1 MFRRRRSADDFA
13 EEIKSHLELEA
24 DALQRDGVSDDEA
37 RRRARVA
44 FGNAQIA
51 RERFY
56 LRRRVVWFDNLL
68 RDMHFAARQLT
79 RNPGFAAMA
88 IVTLAL
94 GVAASS
100 TIFSWINSTLLDPI
114 PGIAHTSDMI
124 TIMRGERSEHPT
136 PPFSYLDYA
145 DLRESARSFTGLLA
159 YHDDYMAITDSGK
172 PERIYGT
179 LASSNYFEVLGVR
192 PILGRSLEST
202 APNER
207 LGTAEVVLGYGLW
220 QHHFGADPSIIGKV
234 VHINLRPFTIV
245 GVAPEGFQGC
255 LSGLRSDLWIPLG
268 MDAQISGDDRITYRD
283 VLWLNVLGK
292 LKPGVDH
299 RQAENELNILMQ
311 RLAERFPDAHKG
323 PNAISSDP
331 LWRSPFGVNVYLYG
345 TLPVLFA
352 LALVLLLLA
361 CANLANLLLV
371 RSVARRR
378 EFAIRL
384 SIGATRWGLMRQLM
398 VESTLIALAG
408 AGLAL
413 VLTKWTAH
421 GLSAFL
427 PPTTLPLALNA
438 RVDRTV
444 LAAATMMSLFTAAA
458 SGVLPALRA
467 SRLALAPGSALKEE
481 ALNTSGGIHK
491 SRLAG
496 GLVVGQIALSLL
508 LLVCAGLLVSSQRK
522 AQDAYPGFDPSHVF
536 LASVD
541 LKPMGYS
548 KAQGIAFDE
557 QLLVRLKSLPGVQA
571 VTLGDF
577 SPLSYTIHTDFI
589 QPEGY
594 VPGKNESMEVDRGV
608 AGPEYLRTVRTA
620 VLTGRDFTDGDNASA
635 PLVSI
640 VNKVLADRY
649 WPGQDPIG
657 KRLQVARDWTTVV
670 GVAANGKYRRLVD
683 STAPL
688 VLIPMLQSYRTD
700 QTVYV
705 RVAGDPTSY
714 ASAVERT
721 VHELNSDVPLF
732 SETTLAANMRM
743 GNAFQRIAAAVAG
756 SVGLLALVLAAIG
769 VYGVVAYA
777 TKQRTHEIG
786 IRMALGAGK
795 RDIFRQVLGRGLYF
809 AGVGLVLGL
818 MISLAL
824 TRYLRGMLYGVGA
837 ADWLTFVIAA
847 ILLCVAATLIACVVP
862 ARRAASIDPLRAL
875 RTE

>member
-13 EEIKSHLELEA
+13 EEIKSHIELQA
-24 DALQRDGVSDDEA
+24 DALQSEGLSEEEA
-37 RRRARVA
+37 CRRARVE
-44 FGNAQIA
+44 FGSAQA
-51 RERFY
+51 AQERFY
-56 LRRRVVWFDNLL
+56 LSSRIVWFDNLL
-68 RDMHFAARQLT
+68 HDIKFAIRQLI
-79 RNPGFAAMA
+79 RNPSFTSVA

-94 GVAASS
+94 GIAANS

-136 PPFSYLDYA
+136 PPFSYLDFA
-145 DLRESARSFTGLLA
+145 DLRDSTRTFAGLLA
-159 YHDDYMAITDSGK
+159 YHDDYMAITGSGK

-207 LGTAEVVLGYGLW
+207 LGIAEAVLGYGLW
-220 QHHFGADPSIIGKV
+220 QNHFGADPSIIGKI
-234 VHINLRPFTIV
+234 VHINLHPYTIV

-255 LSGLRSDLWIPLG
+255 KSGLRSDLWIPVG
-268 MDAQISGDDRITYRD
+268 MDSQISGTDRIKYRD
-283 VLWLNVLGK
+283 TLWLNVLGK
-292 LKPGVDH
+292 LQPGVDH

-311 RLAERFPDAHKG
+311 RLVERFPDAHKG
-323 PNAISSDP
+323 PNMISSDP
-331 LWRSPFGVNVYLYG
+331 LWRSPFGVNVYLSG
-345 TLPVLFA
+345 TLPILFA

-384 SIGATRWGLMRQLM
+384 SIGATRWRLVLQLM
-398 VESTLIALAG
+398 VENALIALAG
-408 AGLAL
+408 GGLAL
-413 VLTKWTAH
+413 LLTKWTAH

-427 PPTTLPLALNA
+427 PPTTLPLTLNG

-444 LAAATMMSLFTAAA
+444 LVATIMISLLTAAV

-467 SRLALAPGSALKEE
+467 SRLALAPLSALKDE
-481 ALNTSGGIHK
+481 ALSTSGGIHK

-496 GLVVGQIALSLL
+496 GLVVGQIALSML
-508 LLVCAGLLVSSQRK
+508 LLVCAGLLVRSLQK
-522 AQDAYPGFDPSHVF
+522 AQESHPGFDPSHVF
-536 LASVD
+536 LATFD
-541 LKPMGYS
+541 LQPTGYS
-548 KAQGIAFDE
+548 RAQGIEFDK
-557 QLLVRLKSLPGVQA
+557 QMLARLKSLPGVQS

-620 VLTGRDFTDGDNASA
+620 LLAGRDFTDRDNASA
-635 PLVSI
+635 PPVSI
-640 VNKVLADRY
+640 INKALADRY
-649 WPGQDPIG
+649 WQGQDAIG
-657 KRLQVARDWTTVV
+657 KRLQVARHWTTVV
-670 GVAANGKYRRLVD
+670 GVAANGKYRRLVYD
-683 STAPL
+683 TAPL

-700 QTVYV
+700 QIVYV
-705 RVAGDPTSY
+705 RVAGDPMAY

-721 VHELNSDVPLF
+721 VHGLNSDLPLF
-732 SETTLAANMRM
+732 NETTLAANMRM
-743 GNAFQRIAAAVAG
+743 GNAFERIAAAFAG
-756 SVGLLALVLAAIG
+756 SFGLLALILAAIG

-795 RDIFRQVLGRGLYF
+795 RDIFRQVLGRGLHF
-809 AGVGLVLGL
+809 AGLGLVLGL
-818 MISLAL
+818 MISFAL
-824 TRYLRGMLYGVGA
+824 TRYLRGMLYGVGT
-837 ADWLTFVIAA
+837 ADWLTFVMVA
-847 ILLCVAATLIACVVP
+847 ILLCVATLIACFVP
-862 ARRAASIDPLRAL
+862 ARRAASIDPMQAL